1 MIVKQHI
8 SVEQCALHVSMEI
21 FDSGETS
28 LPRCLVATYH
38 NTISVTLHFLK
49 LPHYSTVLLPAS
61 PLSKEK

>member
-1 MIVKQHI
+1 MIVKEHI

-21 FDSGETS
+21 FDSGET
-28 LPRCLVATYH
+28 LVAFKKATYH

>member
-28 LPRCLVATYH
+28 LPLKKPHIITQFP
-38 NTISVTLHFLK
+38 LHYIF
-49 LPHYSTVLLPAS
+49 
-61 PLSKEK
+61 